1 MAYKRNI
8 KVKIAYRG
16 TAYHGFQRQEN
27 SVAVQNVVEGV
38 LSRLTAA
45 PVSVNGCSRTDTGVH
60 ANEYYFSFNT
70 EHSIP
75 CENIIRGMNSLLPD
89 DISVLDCEEAP
100 ADFHARYSCT
110 GKESIYKILNRK
122 VRDPFLYDLAF
133 HYPYPMDTDI
143 MNAAAE
149 RIVGTHDFLCFCGA
163 LGIKENS
170 VRTVTK
176 CDVSRERDIVTVT
189 VRGDGFLY
197 NMVRIIVG
205 TLIYVNEGR
214 LKPED
219 IDRIIASRDR
229 NLAGVTAKPYGLYLN
244 KVFY

>member
-1 MAYKRNI
+1 MIFPCWTVRKLPLIFMHAIPAWARN
-8 KVKIAYRG
+8 
-16 TAYHGFQRQEN
+16 
-27 SVAVQNVVEGV
+27 
-38 LSRLTAA
+38 
-45 PVSVNGCSRTDTGVH
+45 
-60 ANEYYFSFNT
+60 
-70 EHSIP
+70 
-75 CENIIRGMNSLLPD
+75 
-89 DISVLDCEEAP
+89 
-100 ADFHARYSCT
+100 
-110 GKESIYKILNRK
+110 
-122 VRDPFLYDLAF
+122 LAF

-176 CDVSRERDIVTVT
+176 CDVSREGEIVTVT

-214 LKPED
+214 LKPDD

-229 NLAGVTAKPYGLYLN
+229 SLAGVTAKPYGLYLN

>member
-1 MAYKRNI
+1 MADKRNI

-27 SVAVQNVVEGV
+27 SVAVQNVVESV

-110 GKESIYKILNRK
+110 GKEYIYKILNRK

-176 CDVSRERDIVTVT
+176 CDVSREGEIVTVT
-189 VRGDGFLY
+189 VR
-197 NMVRIIVG
+197 
-205 TLIYVNEGR
+205 
-214 LKPED
+214 
-219 IDRIIASRDR
+219 
-229 NLAGVTAKPYGLYLN
+229 
-244 KVFY
+244 